1 MGDQAA
7 GRGIEPPS
15 WASKAPVFP
24 LDDPAEAALTRFEL
38 AVSSVTEKRGLQ
50 APLQRQ
56 RVRERDLNPYS
67 TDYDSVELQYSTAQ
81 RTQGDSNSYFCLAGA
96 ACSR

>member
-1 MGDQAA
+1 MGAQAA

-24 LDDPAEAALTRFEL
+24 LDDPAEAALTRIEL
-38 AVSSVTEKRGLQ
+38 AVSSVTEKRGLR

-56 RVRERDLNPYS
+56 RVRDLNPRDQVMSLVGGPLPYPAGGGWEAR
-67 TDYDSVELQYSTAQ
+67 TPGFALQE
-81 RTQGDSNSYFCLAGA
+81 RCFPC
-96 ACSR
+96 